1 MQALRTKFKSLS
13 LAARQTWLFALIMII
28 VFGNLGLF
36 VETAIR
42 HHFKVGDNA
51 ELQAIIDQ
59 VEKALSQGN
68 ANLGQRFEDILIGHH
83 HPLLKVS
90 FAQGELLYLS
100 HPSAKRVLE
109 WSPERQSTDE
119 SFTVE
124 TADKQYYRLRYHLFE
139 TTEGQRFHIT
149 VAIAI
154 DYHLSFLSQFNHS
167 LRLILLA
174 AIVMSTI
181 LGWVAIRYSLRPLAE
196 IVARVRKLSVS
207 QLNNPLDTRAV
218 PKELAQLCDSLNIMM
233 QRLDLAFGRLADYSS
248 DIAHELRTPVSSLMT
263 QTQVALT
270 TSREPEEYREVLYSC
285 MDELQRMSQMIADM
299 LFLAQTD
306 NSQQLPDLEPIQLA
320 NEIKDL
326 MEFYQILAEEK
337 QIGLFCHGEAT
348 LLANR
353 LMLRRAIANLITNAI
368 KHSAVGSRIDVEIE
382 TRQKKI
388 CIHVTNPGELLPGTD
403 ELKLFDRFYRS
414 RETEN
419 KGTGLGLAIVKSIV
433 QAHGGEVA
441 FNSDEQQTRFSL
453 IFPSR

>member
-28 VFGNLGLF
+28 VFGSLGLF

-100 HPSAKRVLE
+100 DPSAKTVLE

-119 SFTVE
+119 SFTLE

-139 TTEGQRFHIT
+139 TTAGQRFHIT

-218 PKELAQLCDSLNIMM
+218 PKELAQLCDSLNTMM

-263 QTQVALT
+263 QTQVALSA
-270 TSREPEEYREVLYSC
+270 SREPEEYREVLYSC

-353 LMLRRAIANLITNAI
+353 LMLRRAIANLMTNAI

-441 FNSDEQQTRFSL
+441 FNSDGQQIRFSL